1 VARDRGGARDEAALR
16 TALRRRRTRPPERL
30 HGPQN
35 LFFGIALYFV
45 ATLLFTVMG
54 AQVRYIGLR
63 VPIGEVVFARSLFA
77 LLPLLVWLIWRG
89 EIRTALRTK
98 RPWRHVTRGVSG
110 VIALVAN
117 FAGLARLPLAEA
129 TAIGFATPLFT
140 VVLAAI
146 FLGERVRL
154 FRWSAVAFG
163 FVGVLVMLTP
173 YLGYAE
179 ANVGSALGAGLTLAG
194 AFLVSIVMTQ
204 VRAMSRTETTASL
217 VFSYTAI
224 STICALATLPWG
236 WIVPGGTDAI
246 VLVGI
251 GVCGG
256 IAQIAITESYRH
268 APASLVAP
276 FAYTGMLW
284 SIAIGFLV
292 FSEVPPAVV
301 LAGAALVMAAGLA
314 VIWRERRLGLD
325 RTKEKLAD
333 TPPGPAAV

>member
-1 VARDRGGARDEAALR
+1 MAGDRRGETALIK
-16 TALRRRRTRPPERL
+16 ALRRHRTRPPARL
-30 HGPQN
+30 RGPQN
-35 LFFGIALYFV
+35 LLFGIALYFV
-45 ATLLFTVMG
+45 ATLLFTIMG
-54 AQVRYIGLR
+54 ALVRYIGLR

-77 LLPLLVWLIWRG
+77 LLPLVAWLLWRG

-98 RPWRHVTRGVSG
+98 RPWRHVMRGVFG
-110 VIALVAN
+110 VIALVFM

-173 YLGYAE
+173 YLGHVE
-179 ANVGSALGAGLTLAG
+179 ADMGSALGAGLTLAG

-224 STICALATLPWG
+224 ATIGGLATIPWG
-236 WIVPGGTDAI
+236 WIVPDPIDAL

-251 GVCGG
+251 GICGG
-256 IAQIAITESYRH
+256 TAQICITESYRH

-276 FAYTGMLW
+276 FAYTGMIW
-284 SIAIGFLV
+284 SIVIGFLV
-292 FSEVPPAVV
+292 FNEVPPVVV
-301 LAGAALVMAAGLA
+301 LVGAALVMAAGLA

-325 RTKEKLAD
+325 RTQEKLAD

>member
-1 VARDRGGARDEAALR
+1 LIRALR
-16 TALRRRRTRPPERL
+16 KRARPPT
-30 HGPQN
+30 HVYGPQN
-35 LFFGIALYFV
+35 LLFGIALYTV
-45 ATLLFTVMG
+45 ATLLFTIMG
-54 AQVRYIGLR
+54 ALVRYIGLR

-77 LLPLLVWLIWRG
+77 LLPLVTWLLWRG
-89 EIRTALRTK
+89 EIRTALHTK

-110 VIALVAN
+110 VIALVLM

-154 FRWSAVAFG
+154 FRWSAVGVG
-163 FVGVLVMLTP
+163 FAGVLVMLTP
-173 YLGYAE
+173 YLGHVD
-179 ANVGSALGAGLTLAG
+179 ANADSALGAGLTLVG

-217 VFSYTAI
+217 VFSYTAVA
-224 STICALATLPWG
+224 TIGGLATIPWG
-236 WIVPGGTDAI
+236 WIVPNFADAL

-251 GVCGG
+251 GICGG

-276 FAYTGMLW
+276 FAYTGMIW
-284 SIAIGFLV
+284 SIVIGFAA
-292 FSEVPPAVV
+292 FGEVPPVVV
-301 LAGAALVMAAGLA
+301 LVGGALVMAAGLA

>member
-1 VARDRGGARDEAALR
+1 MAGDRRGEAALIK
-16 TALRRRRTRPPERL
+16 ALRRHRTRPPARL
-30 HGPQN
+30 RGPQN
-35 LFFGIALYFV
+35 LLFGIALYFV

-54 AQVRYIGLR
+54 ALVRYIGLR

-77 LLPLLVWLIWRG
+77 LLPLIVWLLWRG

-98 RPWRHVTRGVSG
+98 RPWRHVMRGVFG
-110 VIALVAN
+110 VIALIAM

-154 FRWSAVAFG
+154 FRWSAVGFG

-173 YLGYAE
+173 YIGHVE
-179 ANVGSALGAGLTLAG
+179 ANTESALGAALTLAG

-217 VFSYTAI
+217 VFSYTAV
-224 STICALATLPWG
+224 STICGLATLPWG
-236 WIVPGGTDAI
+236 WIVPDRIDAI

-276 FAYTGMLW
+276 FAYTGMIW
-284 SIAIGFLV
+284 SIVIGFLV
-292 FSEVPPAVV
+292 FNEVPPVVV
-301 LAGAALVMAAGLA
+301 LVGAALVMAAGLA

-325 RTKEKLAD
+325 RTQEKLAD